1 MPWEMIFYIQLLSVH
16 VLTFGG
22 IKTKG
27 GGGGHGP
34 PGTPPC
40 YGPALDTYRPNPFT
54 LRVKVL
60 NYLLPLRG
68 FLRIMKHN

>member
-27 GGGGHGP
+27 GGGTGP
-34 PGTPPC
+34 PVPPHATALLLIHIASTLLLLEWKYLIIFSRWGAS
-40 YGPALDTYRPNPFT
+40 YG
-54 LRVKVL
+54 
-60 NYLLPLRG
+60 
-68 FLRIMKHN
+68 